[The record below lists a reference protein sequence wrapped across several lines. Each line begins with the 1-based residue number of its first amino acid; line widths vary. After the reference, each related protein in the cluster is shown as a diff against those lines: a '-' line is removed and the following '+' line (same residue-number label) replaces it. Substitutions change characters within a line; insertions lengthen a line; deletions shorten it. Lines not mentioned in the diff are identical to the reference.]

1 MKGQPRLTVV
11 KVGGG
16 LSAIDGAL
24 ERVAQAIT
32 AAAREH
38 PLVIVPGGGPFA
50 DAVRA
55 FGARHEL
62 SAGAAHW
69 MAILA
74 MDQYAQVLAD
84 RIAGADIV
92 KGTGEIAEAR
102 ARGRVPVLAPARWM
116 RTADALPHTWEVTSD
131 SVAAFVA
138 GMLGARRLVLV
149 KPSHG
154 PVDHLVDGY
163 FRCAVPVDLPV
174 SILAIAD
181 IDRLEAL
188 LATGRPLPSHRS

>member
-1 MKGQPRLTVV
+1 MKAQPGLAVV

-24 ERVAQAIT
+24 ERVAQAI
-32 AAAREH
+32 AAAACEH

-55 FGARHEL
+55 FDARHAL

-84 RIAGADIV
+84 RIAVADIV
-92 KGTGEIAEAR
+92 KGPAEIAQAL

-116 RTADALPHTWEVTSD
+116 QTTDALPHTWEVTSD

-138 GMLGARRLVLV
+138 GALGAQRLVLV
-149 KPSHG
+149 KPSNG
-154 PVDHLVDGY
+154 PVGHVVDGY
-163 FRCAVPVDLPV
+163 FRCALPVDLPV
-174 SILAIAD
+174 FILAAAD
-181 IDRLEAL
+181 IDSLEEL
-188 LATGRPLPSHRS
+188 LATGRRLPSHRP